1 MLQRDDPELFRWL
14 RPCDP
19 VITVADD
26 VVFFECFSADESS
39 YGCLTVSRNAFGP
52 GSDVS
57 LGTTNVDYSW
67 DLYNHFQG
75 MRTYRQT
82 RFLIDPAGFE
92 VHTEAAPEY
101 REEKIDL
108 PPGWLRG
115 FMTTQ
120 EAMGMP
126 GLTVSISREAVYS
139 ILAFLKRHKAKCSPR
154 AIRFD
159 LLPGQAS
166 RNRARTVAAANR
178 IARNNLRRPSYGTDS
193 RMGGTTATR
202 PRATASLGRYALT

>member
-1 MLQRDDPELFRWL
+1 AERRSIYGRELARAKEQLKARHPQELPRGFEKLFQQTRKRYWNARFKLASLLQRDDPELFRWL

-82 RFLIDPAGFE
+82 RFLVDPAGCAA
-92 VHTEAAPEY
+92 HTGAA
-101 REEKIDL
+101 
-108 PPGWLRG
+108 
-115 FMTTQ
+115 
-120 EAMGMP
+120 
-126 GLTVSISREAVYS
+126 
-139 ILAFLKRHKAKCSPR
+139 
-154 AIRFD
+154 
-159 LLPGQAS
+159 
-166 RNRARTVAAANR
+166 
-178 IARNNLRRPSYGTDS
+178 
-193 RMGGTTATR
+193 
-202 PRATASLGRYALT
+202 